1 MKKTV
6 IMTIAVICILLA
18 GIAGSGILNREPERR
33 ASEKKEVTEENTRNE
48 EVTEL
53 NEEIVTEEPVKD
65 KNEEAITAEEDK
77 EPEKNDNKTDKIEE
91 AVEDN
96 KQEEDT
102 EELKEEQLAETS
114 DEKKNETNQVQT
126 SEQREPVQDIDDVI
140 NQLEQQEIKNE
151 EAKSI
156 TFPYSIPET
165 NLVIRKIEAFDGIF
179 LEDGSDEAVSNV
191 ATMLLE
197 NHGDSDVEYGE
208 ISIKCDD
215 GELRFEVSALPG
227 GTSMI
232 VQEKNKA
239 QYKKGTYREC
249 RAEVAE
255 VGTLEMCEQKV
266 KITEK
271 GNDTLEVTN
280 LTNETIPQVRIFY
293 KYYMEEENVYVGG
306 ITYAAKIENLEK
318 GSAQTVTPK
327 HYMDD
332 GSRVVMVRTY
342 EE

>member
-33 ASEKKEVTEENTRNE
+33 ASEKKETTEDTAQNE
-48 EVTEL
+48 AVTEL
-53 NEEIVTEEPVKD
+53 NKEIVTEEPVKD
-65 KNEEAITAEEDK
+65 KNEEAISVEEDK

-102 EELKEEQLAETS
+102 EEPNEEQLAETS
-114 DEKKNETNQVQT
+114 DEKKDETNQVQT
-126 SEQREPVQDIDDVI
+126 SEQREPVQDIDDVV

-151 EAKSI
+151 ETKSI

-179 LEDGSDEAVSNV
+179 LEDGSDEAVANV

-208 ISIKCDD
+208 IYIKCDD
-215 GELRFEVSALPG
+215 GDLRFEVSALPG
-227 GTSMI
+227 GSSMI

-255 VGTLEMCEQKV
+255 VGMLEMCEQKV

-306 ITYAAKIENLEK
+306 ITYTAKIENLEK
-318 GSAQTVTPK
+318 GSEQTVTPK